1 MKLVLRILG
10 TYLVLTLLFTA
21 ALAAVF
27 CNPKGAIEG
36 HVRQSVQ
43 QVTDDGLMF
52 TTRVGE
58 VEPWKV
64 GTFSDCLILG
74 IAYCAD
80 SSHPLASAMN
90 DQFLMVGD
98 SPVKGARLML
108 SHPDDPS
115 LRTIIYCRYWHGNQL
130 VVRPLLC
137 ITTVHGMR
145 IINIVLLTLL
155 WLTLL
160 AVMWRRIGR
169 ASALIVM
176 GCLAAVMV
184 PTVPLCLNYV
194 PTFYIALLASLAI
207 LCWQPATSDRD
218 HAVITFFV
226 IGAVT
231 TYFDLLTTPMVALAV
246 PLIVYMLYRKPTAA
260 WRTVIMLSLAW
271 LTGYAALC
279 ATKWLLAA
287 LITGQ
292 RWCLKATT
300 AALAAVIII
309 TATLT
314 ALFGKSW
321 QTLRRNSWM
330 LLVAMASFV
339 WAFVLLEH
347 TWHHLHFTWRTFAVL
362 AIGIMLFLWHS
373 LDLRHPFALFKKD

>member
-1 MKLVLRILG
+1 
-10 TYLVLTLLFTA
+10 
-21 ALAAVF
+21 
-27 CNPKGAIEG
+27 
-36 HVRQSVQ
+36 
-43 QVTDDGLMF
+43 
-52 TTRVGE
+52 
-58 VEPWKV
+58 
-64 GTFSDCLILG
+64 
-74 IAYCAD
+74 
-80 SSHPLASAMN
+80 
-90 DQFLMVGD
+90 
-98 SPVKGARLML
+98 
-108 SHPDDPS
+108 
-115 LRTIIYCRYWHGNQL
+115 
-130 VVRPLLC
+130 
-137 ITTVHGMR
+137 
-145 IINIVLLTLL
+145 
-155 WLTLL
+155 
-160 AVMWRRIGR
+160 
-169 ASALIVM
+169 M
-176 GCLAAVMV
+176 G
-184 PTVPLCLNYV
+184 
-194 PTFYIALLASLAI
+194 FYIALLASLAI

-260 WRTVIMLSLAW
+260 WRAVIMLSLAW
-271 LTGYAALC
+271 LAGYAALW

-292 RWCLKATT
+292 DAFQDAMGAVTQRTIGHGEQDYMRWCLKATT
-300 AALAAVIII
+300 AALAAVMII

-321 QTLRRNSWM
+321 HALRRNSWM